1 MVKALIFSFGP
12 SGVRVLPLAA
22 GINEGGHYSRYIIPR
37 HMCIRVRIFKLMVNS
52 FQFGYI
58 FGVQHQFEVFIFIT
72 MNGSF
77 F

>member
-1 MVKALIFSFGP
+1 M
-12 SGVRVLPLAA
+12 LPLAA

-58 FGVQHQFEVFIFIT
+58 FGVQHQFEVFILIRINLYLRLVCLYLFERKKYCK
-72 MNGSF
+72 
-77 F
+77 